1 MNTNR
6 PINVTGSF
14 IVAGDGFN
22 YVADVG
28 NKRIQRFAP

>member
-6 PINVTGSF
+6 HINFTGSI
-14 IVAGDGFN
+14 IVDGDGFN